1 MVATTTVWGSV
12 AGQIAECAGG
22 SVTTLMPVG
31 ADPHDFTPSSD
42 QVATMVDADL
52 VIANGLGLEEG
63 LESAMESAQQDG
75 AVVFEVAPL
84 LDPMPFEA
92 EGEVHAEGEEA
103 HSHGEDPHVWLDVT
117 RAAGA
122 AELIGAEMAK
132 VIGDAAYETCGT
144 EVGQELRSTNDAVVE
159 TLAAVPADKR
169 ILVTDHDAFGYFT
182 HRYGIE
188 TVGTVIP
195 ALTTQ
200 AQPSAGDL
208 AELEEEIREEKVKA
222 VFPEESVSPALA
234 EAVSRDTGASTEYTL
249 FGDTLGPE
257 GSGAETWVTMMKSNA
272 DNLSLGMT
280 GGKKSCFGSNS

>member
-1 MVATTTVWGSV
+1 MNVEAATRKIDVELS
-12 AGQIAECAGG
+12 E
-22 SVTTLMPVG
+22 
-31 ADPHDFTPSSD
+31 ADR
-42 QVATMVDADL
+42 
-52 VIANGLGLEEG
+52 
-63 LESAMESAQQDG
+63 ESASYFGKRANAFES
-75 AVVFEVAPL
+75 EISS
-84 LDPMPFEA
+84 LDRKIEKCMS
-92 EGEVHAEGEEA
+92 G
-103 HSHGEDPHVWLDVT
+103 
-117 RAAGA
+117 
-122 AELIGAEMAK
+122 I
-132 VIGDAAYETCGT
+132 
-144 EVGQELRSTNDAVVE
+144 
-159 TLAAVPADKR
+159 PASERK
-169 ILVTDHDAFGYFT
+169 IVTDHDAVGYFT